1 VPVNFG
7 KTLFMKK
14 LFFIAS
20 FFVLLQSC
28 KVNSNLSS
36 FSGSSDHYSSN
47 SPTKFKYLGTLA
59 LASSKNKTVQ
69 FSEMFKLA
77 KDTYGPKVTL
87 TNIRKQTIVPS
98 FLGLKGGII
107 EQVMFDVYEGQ

>member
-1 VPVNFG
+1 MPVNFG

-28 KVNSNLSS
+28 KTVSTSSILNGSVDNYGQNSAN
-36 FSGSSDHYSSN
+36 
-47 SPTKFKYLGTLA
+47 KFKYLGTLA
-59 LASSKNKTVQ
+59 LGSSKNKTVL

-77 KDTYGPKVTL
+77 KDTYGAKVTI
-87 TNIRKQTIVPS
+87 TNIRKQTVFSS
-98 FLGLKGGII
+98 FFGLQGAST
-107 EQVMFDVYEGQ
+107 EQVIFDVYEGQ